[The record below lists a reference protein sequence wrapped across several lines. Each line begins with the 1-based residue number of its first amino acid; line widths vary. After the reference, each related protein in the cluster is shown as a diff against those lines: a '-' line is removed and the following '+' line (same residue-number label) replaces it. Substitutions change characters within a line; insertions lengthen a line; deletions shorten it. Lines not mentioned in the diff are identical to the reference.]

1 MPRGKITAKE
11 LTTIRSNYI
20 LKHQPY
26 KLTRWNEFNYSI
38 LANVMYSARRGR
50 GTNQTVNEAII
61 MCDTET
67 SKKANSPDNHIVAWT
82 MSIRWN
88 HINIVTLYGN
98 RPSEFIQCITKVNDN
113 LCGYE
118 TYYYWHNLAY
128 DWQFIRKF
136 MFKAFGFP
144 SEQLNT
150 KPHYPIAIKWNNGIT
165 FKDSLILAQ
174 RSLDKWAKDMA
185 VEHQKAIGKW
195 DYDKLR
201 NQDEEFTAD
210 ELEYIEH
217 DTLAGVECI
226 DALLQAIG
234 KQNLY
239 SMPFTATGIPRADI
253 RAIGS
258 KNKARDRFKKMA
270 MDYADYCIAELVF
283 HGGFTHANRYF
294 IDVLIDELVEAFDFS
309 SSYPYVVLSE
319 RYPVERFS
327 KISDKPIQYILDN
340 SNDYAFMFKLILVHP
355 VLKDLHEPM
364 PVLQFSKCIKSINAI
379 LDNGRVL
386 EADYIEIYITE
397 IDLQVI
403 NSMYNYDKHICT
415 DIRVAAKG
423 YLPRWFT
430 DYIYQLYSDK
440 CTLKGKDKVQYAIA
454 KAKLNAASFG
464 MMVQHSISD
473 DIKEVYDIGDY
484 VLAHNDPEEMYQKYL
499 EKRSS
504 ILLYQQGIWITAY
517 ALRNLFQLGGCCDT
531 WVYSDTDSCYG
542 IGWHKDEVE
551 AYNNQCKQKLLANG
565 YGAIVYE
572 GREYWPGIAEHDPEA
587 DTYTEFKVLG
597 AKRYCG
603 RCKADNELHITVAG
617 VPKRGASCLNNDINN
632 FTRGFIFPGSATG
645 KLTHYYNYV
654 DDIYI
659 DANGNETG
667 DSIDLQSCDY
677 LLDAVAV
684 DWDYLEQE
692 EIKMQVYEED

>member
-67 SKKANSPDNHIVAWT
+67 SKKVNSPDNHIVAWT

-98 RPSEFIQCITKVNDN
+98 KPSEFIQAITKVNDN

-136 MFKAFGFP
+136 MFKAFGLP
-144 SEQLNT
+144 AEQLNT

-174 RSLDKWAKDMA
+174 RSLDKWAKDMQ
-185 VEHQKAIGKW
+185 VCHQKAIGKW

-239 SMPFTATGIPRADI
+239 SIPFTATGIPRADI

-258 KNKARDRFKKMA
+258 KNKARDRFKRMA
-270 MDYADYCIAELVF
+270 MDYADYCIAEMVF
-283 HGGFTHANRYF
+283 HGGFTHANRYL

-319 RYPVERFS
+319 RYPIERFS
-327 KISDKPIQYILDN
+327 KLSDKPIQYILDN
-340 SNDYAFMFKLILVHP
+340 AEDYAFMFKLILVHP

-403 NSMYNYDKHICT
+403 NSMYNYEKHICT
-415 DIRVAAKG
+415 DIRVATKG

-473 DIKEVYDIGDY
+473 DIKEVYDTGDY

-517 ALRNLFQLGGCCDT
+517 ALRNLFQLGRCCDT

-542 IGWHKDEVE
+542 IGWHKEEVE
-551 AYNNQCKQKLLANG
+551 AYNNQCKQKLLANS
-565 YGAIVYE
+565 YAAVEYE

-603 RCKADNELHITVAG
+603 RCKADNDLHITVAG

-659 DANGNETG
+659 DDNGNETG
-667 DSIDLQSCDY
+667 DSIDLQPCDY

-692 EIKMQVYEED
+692 EIKIQIYEED